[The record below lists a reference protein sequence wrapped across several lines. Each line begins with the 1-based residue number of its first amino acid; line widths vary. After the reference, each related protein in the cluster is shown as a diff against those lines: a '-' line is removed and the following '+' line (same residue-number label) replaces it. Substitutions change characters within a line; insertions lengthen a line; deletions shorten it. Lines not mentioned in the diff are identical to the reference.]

1 MKIQTVLYY
10 RYLLRQTIVMIITTL
25 LVASVVCFLLW
36 FSGFLRFDEKLK
48 ISLSIIICLLPLY
61 TIVVFLIWV
70 YKFNKSKSKLKNKEL
85 YKRITNQAVRDCV
98 VKSRSRIKCLFIS
111 KNQEKEFFQIIE
123 KEIEKQKKLLAIQK
137 GEYK

>member
-36 FSGFLRFDEKLK
+36 FSRFLRFDEKLK

>member
-10 RYLLRQTIVMIITTL
+10 RYLLRQTIMMIITTL
-25 LVASVVCFLLW
+25 LIASVVCFLLW
-36 FSGFLRFDEKLK
+36 FSRMLYIDEKIR
-48 ISLSIIICLLPLY
+48 ISLSIVIWLLPLY

-70 YKFNKSKSKLKNKEL
+70 CKFNKTKSKLKNKKL
-85 YKRITNQAVRDCV
+85 YQRITNQAVRDCV
-98 VKSRSRIKCLFIS
+98 VKSKSKIKCLFIS

>member
-1 MKIQTVLYY
+1 M
-10 RYLLRQTIVMIITTL
+10 
-25 LVASVVCFLLW
+25 
-36 FSGFLRFDEKLK
+36 DEKAK
-48 ISLSIIICLLPLY
+48 IAISIAIWLLPLY

-70 YKFNKSKSKLKNKEL
+70 YKFKKTKSKLKTNEL
-85 YKRITNQAVRDCV
+85 YQRITNQAVRDCV
-98 VKSRSRIKCLFIS
+98 VKSKSRIKCLFIS